1 MQKDDTRFMSLKDA
15 LRSGLNRVGFDIV
28 RIHRSPKIT
37 LLGIAQLDIR
47 TVIDV
52 GANEGQF
59 AHLISGFFPRADL
72 YCFEPLRG
80 PYAELESWAQTQD
93 GRVHCFHLALGDHE
107 GTVDMHLHQEHTPSS
122 SLLEATD
129 TCHRIYPQTRSE
141 RLVPVRLSTL
151 DWALG
156 GLVDEMEFE
165 ILLKLDVQGF
175 EDRVLRGG
183 AHVVSKCRALL
194 LEVSLEPL
202 YEQQA
207 SFHGIAALA
216 YELGFRYAGNLDQT
230 YGDDGRVVFLD
241 AVFVR

>member
-1 MQKDDTRFMSLKDA
+1 MSLKDA
-15 LRSGLNRVGFDIV
+15 LHGGLNRVGLDVV
-28 RIHRSPKIT
+28 RLHRSPKRT
-37 LLGIAQLDIR
+37 LLGLAQLDVR

-59 AHLISGFFPRADL
+59 ARLISGFFPRARL

-80 PYAELESWAQTQD
+80 PYAELESWARGQS
-93 GRVHCFHLALGDHE
+93 GRVRCFQLALGDHE
-107 GTVDMHLHQEHTPSS
+107 GTAEMHLHQEHTPSS

-129 TCHRIYPQTRSE
+129 TCHRLYPQTESE
-141 RLVPVRLSTL
+141 RLVPVQLSTL
-151 DWALG
+151 DGVLE
-156 GLVDEMEFE
+156 GLVDDMEPE
-165 ILLKLDVQGF
+165 VLLKLDVQGF

-183 AHVVSKCRALL
+183 VHVLSNCRALL

-207 SFHGIAALA
+207 SFHGLVALA
-216 YELGFRYAGNLDQT
+216 HEFGFRYAGNLDQT
-230 YGDDGRVVFLD
+230 YGDDGHVVFLD

>member
-1 MQKDDTRFMSLKDA
+1 MSLKGA
-15 LRSGLNRVGFDIV
+15 LRSGLNRVGFDVV
-28 RIHRSPKIT
+28 RIHRSPKRT
-37 LLGIAQLDIR
+37 LLGIAQLDFC

-59 AHLISGFFPRADL
+59 AHLISRFFPRADL
-72 YCFEPLRG
+72 YCFEPLQG
-80 PYAELESWAQTQD
+80 PYAELESWAQTQG
-93 GRVHCFHLALGDHE
+93 GRVHCFPLALGDHE

-122 SLLEATD
+122 SLLEATES
-129 TCHRIYPQTRSE
+129 CHRIYPQTRSE

-151 DWALG
+151 DRVLG
-156 GLVDEMEFE
+156 GIVDDMELE

-183 AHVVSKCRALL
+183 TRVLSKCRALL

-202 YEQQA
+202 YEKQA
-207 SFHGIAALA
+207 SFHGLVALA
-216 YELGFRYAGNLDQT
+216 HELGFRYAGNLDQK